1 MKALRN
7 VVLGTMMAGVAGV
20 VAAADKAPE
29 KAPEASIHFVNMKDS
44 IHGWQPDG
52 QTALWI
58 EDAHRQWYY
67 VKLMGPCN
75 GLEFTARLGFE
86 PKTMNSL
93 DKFGY
98 VVMPD
103 NNQRCQISSLTKSDA
118 PPKEK
123 KGGKTGATK

>member
-7 VVLGTMMAGVAGV
+7 VVLATMIVGSAGAF
-20 VAAADKAPE
+20 AAAEKAPE
-29 KAPEASIHFVNMKDS
+29 KAPEVAIPFVNMNQS
-44 IHGWQPDG
+44 IRGWQADG
-52 QTALWI
+52 QTALWVQ
-58 EDAHRQWYY
+58 DAHNQWYY
-67 VKLMGPCN
+67 VKLLGPCN

-103 NNQRCQISSLTKSDA
+103 SQRCQITSLTKSDA

-123 KGGKTGATK
+123 AKAGKTGATK

>member
-7 VVLGTMMAGVAGV
+7 IVVTTLIAGCAGVL
-20 VAAADKAPE
+20 VAAEKAPE
-29 KAPEASIHFVNMKDS
+29 KGAEVSIPFVNMNQS
-44 IHGWQPDG
+44 IHGWQADG

-58 EDAHRQWYY
+58 QDAHNQWYY
-67 VKLMGPCN
+67 AKLMAPCN

-98 VVMPD
+98 VIMPD
-103 NNQRCQISSLTKSDA
+103 KQRCAISSLTRSDE

-123 KGGKTGATK
+123 KAGKTGATK

>member
-7 VVLGTMMAGVAGV
+7 IVVTAMLAGCSGVLMAA
-20 VAAADKAPE
+20 E
-29 KAPEASIHFVNMKDS
+29 KAAEKDAEVSIPFVNMNQS
-44 IHGWQPDG
+44 IHGWQADG

-58 EDAHRQWYY
+58 QDAHNKWYY
-67 VKLMGPCN
+67 AKLMAPCN
-75 GLEFTARLGFE
+75 GLEFTSRLGFE

-103 NNQRCQISSLTKSDA
+103 NQRCPISSLTRSDE

-123 KGGKTGATK
+123 KAGKTGATK